1 MHFQAVAVR
10 LLRTPNYRA
19 GLDRNGLKENDV
31 VTARAVGVGRGLG
44 WCLHSTLLQ
53 IASQPPTR
61 EVSSHNH
68 RFTGLLRR
76 SGWVPHASDSAA
88 LGCAVFS
95 SVLLRMRAH
104 YLVRP
109 TFFIKKNDLLL
120 KKR

>member
-53 IASQPPTR
+53 IASHPRARFLATITDSQAISVAAGGSRT
-61 EVSSHNH
+61 H
-68 RFTGLLRR
+68 RT
-76 SGWVPHASDSAA
+76 P

-95 SVLLRMRAH
+95 SVFLRMRAH
-104 YLVRP
+104 YQ
-109 TFFIKKNDLLL
+109 
-120 KKR
+120 

>member
-1 MHFQAVAVR
+1 MHYQAVAVR
-10 LLRTPNYRA
+10 LLRTPKYRA

-76 SGWVPHASDSAA
+76 SGWVPHASDSAGMRCIFLCFAENAGA
-88 LGCAVFS
+88 LPV
-95 SVLLRMRAH
+95 
-104 YLVRP
+104 VRP
-109 TFFIKKNDLLL
+109 TFYL
-120 KKR
+120 KKTIFY